1 MRKKQ
6 GIALVTALVLMMVL
20 VAVIAI
26 LSVDTLSEIRQNK
39 NNLVNSRAR
48 NVAEAGATYAG
59 YVLDTQLFSELKP
72 IIDSY
77 ATSFVVG
84 GNDPTTD
91 YVIPQDAWDSVALQ
105 IKDALNA
112 NFSALPSSQLA
123 GVGDASLS
131 YDIRNFR
138 IASVP
143 TAGGGG
149 QFQTYT
155 AEYRVVATG
164 TSGNNQRRIQEEGFL
179 TIKVGRA
186 SLSQWLFLV
195 EDAGGDRGFFPT
207 GSVFDGPVHANS
219 NWGFWGTPVFKG
231 RITASD
237 GGAWFWDIFNSCHD
251 GLGVKEFLNAGSR
264 PPCTEPVFEKGYDW
278 NAPRVELPTN
288 ALSQERA
295 ALGLDPT
302 EDNNGD
308 GVPDPITNADR
319 CAVLGIS
326 PCAGS
331 NPIPDGVYL
340 INDGTRVTGG
350 IYIQG
355 DVDELYIAAGG
366 DGTQTY
372 RITQAGRT
380 WTIVV
385 DYNTDTTQV
394 TDPLGNVTNLL
405 GVPNGPA
412 PLGTGG
418 PTGQIYVNG
427 NVDALRAPSRTGPVP
442 TDSPDHPPPATI
454 PPALSLET
462 QLNVT
467 AVGGIGLFTDLVY
480 ECDPTQ
486 MTNSSYLATHP
497 RCASA
502 SGPLRTVLG
511 VFSETDDIT
520 IRVGAVDD
528 IYLWGSY
535 LSAATGKGLAVENY
549 NTRGPQGKMRLFG
562 GLIQWEDQLRGV
574 IGAGGNVTS
583 GYLET
588 FEYDRRFENSRLT
601 PPNFP
606 TTRVFQLADVG
617 VTRLTYKEY

>member
-1 MRKKQ
+1 MRRKQ

-39 NNLVNSRAR
+39 NNLLSSRAR

-59 YVLDTQLFSELKP
+59 YVLDTQLFSVLQP
-72 IIDSY
+72 IVNGY
-77 ATSFVVG
+77 ATSFIVG
-84 GNDPTTD
+84 GGDPTSD
-91 YVIPQDAWDSVALQ
+91 YVIPESAWGTVASQ
-105 IKDALNA
+105 ITNELNTNYA
-112 NFSALPSSQLA
+112 SLPASQLA
-123 GVGDASLS
+123 GVGSASLS
-131 YDIRNFR
+131 YDVRNFR
-138 IASVP
+138 IASMP

-155 AEYRVVATG
+155 AEYKVIATG
-164 TSGNNQRRIQEEGFL
+164 TSGNGKRRIQEEGFL
-179 TIKVGRA
+179 TVKLGRA

-195 EDAGGDRGFFPT
+195 EDAGGDQGFFPT

-219 NWGFWGTPVFKG
+219 NWGFWGTPVFRG

-237 GGAWFWDIFNSCHD
+237 GGAWFWDIFNSCND
-251 GLGVKEFLNAGSR
+251 GLGYRRFLNAGSR
-264 PPCTEPVFEKGYDW
+264 PPCTEPVFDQGYDW

-308 GVPDPITNADR
+308 GIPDPVTNSDR

-326 PCAGS
+326 PCIGA

-340 INDGTRVTGG
+340 INDGSRVTGG
-350 IYIQG
+350 IYIEG
-355 DVDELYIAAGG
+355 NVDELLVAAGG

-372 RITQAGRT
+372 RITQGGNT
-380 WTIVV
+380 WTILV
-385 DYNTDTTQV
+385 DYNTDTTTI
-394 TDPLGNVTNLL
+394 TDPSGNATNLL

-427 NVDALRAPSRTGPVP
+427 IIDALRAPDRTGPVP
-442 TDSPDHPPPATI
+442 TDSPDHPPPSTI

-462 QLNVT
+462 QLNIT

-486 MTNSSYLATHP
+486 MTNGSYLASHP

-528 IYLWGSY
+528 IYLWGSF
-535 LSAATGKGLAVENY
+535 LSAANGKGLAVENY

-562 GLIQWEDQLRGV
+562 GLIQWQDQLRGV
-574 IGAGGNVTS
+574 IGGGGSISS

-606 TTRVFQLADVG
+606 TTRVFQLNDVE
-617 VTRLTYKEY
+617 VKRLTYKEF